1 MRQTR
6 GDKNAHWIEMF
17 CLVPRG
23 PDKGERV
30 VLTQAQRETVRMIY
44 DNPSGPQDVR
54 VTGSLAAY
62 LALLHICGP
71 EALQHDF
78 RPDVTPD
85 IFTVWGSVGPD
96 LRPVVR
102 RDGEHIV
109 CPDERRIKAVAN
121 RLLALIGQETTL
133 IH

>member
-44 DNPSGPQDVR
+44 DNPSGPQDVPSLDHWRLTWRCCIYAGRKPCSMISGRCDSRHLHGLGQCWPRFASR
-54 VTGSLAAY
+54 V
-62 LALLHICGP
+62 
-71 EALQHDF
+71 EA
-78 RPDVTPD
+78 R
-85 IFTVWGSVGPD
+85 W
-96 LRPVVR
+96 
-102 RDGEHIV
+102 
-109 CPDERRIKAVAN
+109 
-121 RLLALIGQETTL
+121 
-133 IH
+133 

>member
-44 DNPSGPQDVR
+44 DNPNGPQDVP

-85 IFTVWGSVGPD
+85 IFTVWGGVGPD
-96 LRPVVR
+96 LRPVLR

-109 CPDERRIKAVAN
+109 CPELGTRYPVA
-121 RLLALIGQETTL
+121 A
-133 IH
+133 

>member
-23 PDKGERV
+23 PDKDERV

-44 DNPSGPQDVR
+44 DNPSGPQDVP
-54 VTGSLAAY
+54 VTGSLAY

-71 EALQHDF
+71 EALQQDF

-96 LRPVVR
+96 LRPVLR

-109 CPDERRIKAVAN
+109 CPELGTRYPVA
-121 RLLALIGQETTL
+121 A
-133 IH
+133 